1 MRSAFWIACLL
12 NSFNGGWVWSEVR
25 RTAPTSSE
33 SSNNVQW
40 RNAWSSWEWKGQI
53 TTIHQHA
60 LAFGKCVTE
69 QSCRQNPLTRLLPL
83 PVLLP
88 VEEAV
93 PAVCKTRT
101 VIYEIPRSQVDPTSA
116 NFLIWPPCVEV
127 KRCTGC
133 CNTSNM
139 RCHPSRKH
147 HRTVKVRHTHSYSK
161 DCLQACW
168 PAQKHAY
175 LHGQSLQPIT
185 AVRR

>member
-1 MRSAFWIACLL
+1 MRSAFWIPCLL
-12 NSFNGGWVWSEVR
+12 NSLKAGWVWSEVR
-25 RTAPTSSE
+25 RTALTSSE
-33 SSNNVQW
+33 SSNNEEW
-40 RNAWSSWEWKGQI
+40 RNARSSWKCKRTDYNDTSARARIWKMCHW
-53 TTIHQHA
+53 THA
-60 LAFGKCVTE
+60 DTNA
-69 QSCRQNPLTRLLPL
+69 LTRLLPL
-83 PVLLP
+83 PVILS

-147 HRTVKVRHTHSYSK
+147 HRTVKVRHT
-161 DCLQACW
+161 
-168 PAQKHAY
+168 
-175 LHGQSLQPIT
+175 QS
-185 AVRR
+185 